1 LSELLLDASVW
12 LAALDPDD
20 RHYVAAKALVESTA
34 DDGGA
39 EAGGATIDDGGA
51 GDDSGDDVAKV
62 DPITLTALDLTLY
75 EVANVAVVSWSS
87 QADAERLLELIRLA
101 CPATIDRVDEE
112 RMREAAKIATEHD
125 LTVYDAAYVAA
136 ARRHDWTL
144 VSCDL
149 KDLVRPGLAIA
160 PDAALP
166 PHRPPEKGRSRRR
179 RPR

>member
-20 RHYVAAKALVESTA
+20 RYYAAAKALVVSA
-34 DDGGA
+34 GDDGGVAATGHDIIEADDA
-39 EAGGATIDDGGA
+39 EG
-51 GDDSGDDVAKV
+51 DVAEDHPV
-62 DPITLTALDLTLY
+62 TLAALDLTLY
-75 EVANVAVVSWSS
+75 EVANVAVVRWSS
-87 QADAERLLELIRLA
+87 KADAERLVELIRLA

-112 RMREAAKIATEHD
+112 RMREATKIAAEHG

-166 PHRPPEKGRSRRR
+166 PPPPPE
-179 RPR
+179 

>member
-1 LSELLLDASVW
+1 MSELLLDASVW

-20 RHYVAAKALVESTA
+20 RYYAAAGTLVEATGQDGVA
-34 DDGGA
+34 DKGDDTIEA
-39 EAGGATIDDGGA
+39 EGA
-51 GDDSGDDVAKV
+51 GDDAVKDEPV
-62 DPITLTALDLTLY
+62 TLAALDLTLY
-75 EVANVAVVSWSS
+75 EVANVAVVRWSS
-87 QADAERLLELIRLA
+87 QTDAERLVELIRLA
-101 CPATIDRVDEE
+101 CPTTLDRVDEE
-112 RMREAAKIATEHD
+112 RMREAAKVATEHG

-149 KDLVRPGLAIA
+149 KDLVRPGLAVA

-179 RPR
+179 RLR

>member
-1 LSELLLDASVW
+1 MSELLLDASVW

-20 RHYVAAKALVESTA
+20 RYYLAAGTLVESTGQDGVA
-34 DDGGA
+34 DKGDDTVEADGA
-39 EAGGATIDDGGA
+39 EDDA
-51 GDDSGDDVAKV
+51 AKDDPV
-62 DPITLTALDLTLY
+62 TLAALDLTLY
-75 EVANVAVVSWSS
+75 EVVNIAIVSWNS
-87 QADAERLLELIRLA
+87 QADAERLVELIRLA
-101 CPATIDRVDEE
+101 CPTTLDRVDEE
-112 RMREAAKIATEHD
+112 RMREAAKIAAEHG

-166 PHRPPEKGRSRRR
+166 PRPPEKGRSRSQRR
-179 RPR
+179 